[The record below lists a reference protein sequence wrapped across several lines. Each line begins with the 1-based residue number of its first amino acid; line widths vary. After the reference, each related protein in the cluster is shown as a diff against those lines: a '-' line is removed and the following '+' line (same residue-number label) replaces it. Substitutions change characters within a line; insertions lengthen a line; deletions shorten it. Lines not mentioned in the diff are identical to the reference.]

1 MHPSV
6 HCSTIYSSQDMETT
20 LMSIKRRMD
29 KEMWYVCTMEYYLAI
44 KNEIMPFSATWIN
57 LEIIIPSE
65 VSQKDRYLE
74 FLLWLGGLRT
84 QLVSMRMQI
93 QTLALLSGLK
103 DPALLWLGHRPAVAA
118 PIRHL
123 I

>member
-1 MHPSV
+1 
-6 HCSTIYSSQDMETT
+6 
-20 LMSIKRRMD
+20 MSIKRRMD

-103 DPALLWLGHRPAVAA
+103 DPALPRAAV
-118 PIRHL
+118 
-123 I
+123 